1 MKFGRFWE
9 NLGDSKWL
17 KEASGTSDEKARASK
32 YDWTGALDNPECPGN
47 VLTLNPGEAT
57 RISSHKS
64 YGEKTYPDNY
74 RVSDIF
80 YVILKSSQAFCRSSY
95 SSQTCKLKAEFVYM
109 SFGQSRQKTCKQTQ
123 LLKFD

>member
-17 KEASGTSDEKARASK
+17 KEASGSSDEKARASK

-57 RISSHKS
+57 RISSHKN

-74 RVSDIF
+74 RVREIGF
-80 YVILKSSQAFCRSSY
+80 FNQVIHMVVYICVSFWLLAHESRDLSQAETKINVVTS
-95 SSQTCKLKAEFVYM
+95 
-109 SFGQSRQKTCKQTQ
+109 
-123 LLKFD
+123 

>member
-74 RVSDIF
+74 RVRRKRYF
-80 YVILKSSQAFCRSSY
+80 LCHPQVILKSSSSHTQVILK
-95 SSQTCKLKAEFVYM
+95 SSSSHPQDILKSSSSHPQVIHTFIW
-109 SFGQSRQKTCKQTQ
+109 
-123 LLKFD
+123 

>member
-80 YVILKSSQAFCRSSY
+80 HVILKSSSNPPQVILILKSS
-95 SSQTCKLKAEFVYM
+95 SSHPQDILKSYIH
-109 SFGQSRQKTCKQTQ
+109 
-123 LLKFD
+123 

>member
-64 YGEKTYPDNY
+64 YGEKSYPDNY
-74 RVSDIF
+74 RVRKLVCLI
-80 YVILKSSQAFCRSSY
+80 KSSIHMSSK
-95 SSQTCKLKAEFVYM
+95 SP
-109 SFGQSRQKTCKQTQ
+109 
-123 LLKFD
+123 